1 MAQYKLI
8 NYKDFDPACLKFSDL
23 QKSEGGYYA
32 YVNYN
37 DERKQVL
44 IQSPKITLDQGGIPH
59 ESSKYDRYNFQQFFD
74 VNQTKHLNDETDDD
88 RDERSKILKEFEKKL
103 IEIDE
108 NIEEVSNLK
117 EVLGQLP
124 EKMLKKLEHKPIVRI
139 VEEDEDDSDDEKMI
153 KYNFMKPKI
162 KQKRINKDEEKL
174 KLDIELYEKD
184 DEKKN
189 KRIDTDDFTLDD
201 LKKHIGYARKF
212 KYCLHFSKLFI
223 SKSLNFWQIQ
233 LKLFRIQTYPRENN
247 QILEVENKTSKLFLE
262 SDDEDEDEDVKEFIK
277 KDNHFES
284 EESSESSESEE
295 EEEIKPKKKTR
306 GKVKS

>member
-1 MAQYKLI
+1 M
-8 NYKDFDPACLKFSDL
+8 
-23 QKSEGGYYA
+23 G
-32 YVNYN
+32 
-37 DERKQVL
+37 
-44 IQSPKITLDQGGIPH
+44 
-59 ESSKYDRYNFQQFFD
+59 
-74 VNQTKHLNDETDDD
+74 
-88 RDERSKILKEFEKKL
+88 DERSKILKEFEKKL

-108 NIEEVSNLK
+108 NIKEVSNLK

-124 EKMLKKLEHKPIVRI
+124 EKMLKKLEHKPIVKI

-153 KYNFMKPKI
+153 KYNFMKPKLS
-162 KQKRINKDEEKL
+162 KKRINKDEEKL

-189 KRIDTDDFTLDD
+189 KRINTDDFTLDD

-247 QILEVENKTSKLFLE
+247 QILEVEN
-262 SDDEDEDEDVKEFIK
+262 
-277 KDNHFES
+277 
-284 EESSESSESEE
+284 
-295 EEEIKPKKKTR
+295 
-306 GKVKS
+306 